1 VRGRARA
8 CAGMSGRARACAGM
22 SGRALACAT
31 QRLTGRA
38 GRPVW
43 PSMVRYRCDAVVSD
57 RQVSVACRERVR
69 SLHVGNCGVRSLAW
83 AGAPGG
89 CDVLDVATHRAAAA
103 RAAAAADDRISPGTA
118 ALRPSGRQRVVG
130 LNRSARREMRVAVSG
145 ALRDRPHDVEICLTA
160 CNNINHATRSTQR
173 ATRNGFCKGHQALSS
188 KWR

>member
-1 VRGRARA
+1 MFSMWRHIVQQRPELLPQLMTG
-8 CAGMSGRARACAGM
+8 
-22 SGRALACAT
+22 LA
-31 QRLTGRA
+31 Q
-38 GRPVW
+38 
-43 PSMVRYRCDAVVSD
+43 
-57 RQVSVACRERVR
+57 
-69 SLHVGNCGVRSLAW
+69 
-83 AGAPGG
+83 AP
-89 CDVLDVATHRAAAA
+89 
-103 RAAAAADDRISPGTA
+103 PTA